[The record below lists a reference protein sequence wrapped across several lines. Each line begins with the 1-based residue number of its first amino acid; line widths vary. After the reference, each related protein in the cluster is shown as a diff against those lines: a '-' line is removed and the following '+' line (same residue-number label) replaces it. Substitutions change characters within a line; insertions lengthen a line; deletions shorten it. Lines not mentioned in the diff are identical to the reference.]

1 MFLTV
6 DCDSEV
12 MFYHFQ
18 MCVVDKWSSTRCVV
32 HSDQAWK
39 TKVPGCPLWAP
50 KLPGGVCLLKWFV
63 QVD

>member
-32 HSDQAWK
+32 RSDQA
-39 TKVPGCPLWAP
+39 
-50 KLPGGVCLLKWFV
+50 
-63 QVD
+63 